1 MPAVPERLRS
11 ILVRGAKRLPR
22 PAADLLRRAEGPRA
36 YGRNTAGLTADAAMR
51 AWAVA
56 AARPVSIVIPSYND
70 IPLLRA
76 AVASIEET
84 CAGFEYEVIIV
95 DDYCQ
100 PANSELLRTFE
111 SPTVHVVFKEERVG
125 FARTVNVGMALAK
138 HDIVLLNSD
147 IVAKDGWLEA
157 LQYSAYAI
165 DEKIG
170 LVSPKLV
177 YPNGTIQYGGTYY
190 ARLLAPQW
198 FGHLFVGSA
207 ATRPVAN
214 VATYNRSISG
224 ACVYITRDAY
234 DVLGPLDEEYW
245 LGFEDVDYGLRAWDR
260 GIRCYYQ
267 PASMLVHHES
277 ASRGYSQGQ
286 RELGSMRYFWR
297 RWSEQFLTRVLD
309 PSPAVDYVI
318 SPAATAAWRDYVSD
332 QAAELRALGH
342 SVEIHESTT
351 RGVDEPLVDLLRGRD
366 SITVSCDWGSS
377 ETVWLASLQHG
388 KPAYLLPGVE
398 SGRYPADPAR
408 QSSIVANY
416 KPEFDY
422 IAPNRWTADQLRAEA
437 AWEARG
443 RVVPVI
449 RPVAASEPGDRSS
462 VVTVGL
468 TATAR
473 ATVDA
478 VARELAVPVLHVDD
492 VEPSAATLGEIAA
505 SSPRVVIALAEYDS
519 SLTPLALMAMGA
531 AYVGRLNDKTRYEV
545 LDGYNS
551 LLVDPSSTTA
561 VSTAIGDLFD
571 DDRVWRDLAANGRAT
586 AERLHALNAREM
598 SRILAGIA
606 DNAV

>member
-1 MPAVPERLRS
+1 MPAVTNRLRS
-11 ILVRGAKRLPR
+11 LLIRGARRLPK
-22 PAADLLRRAEGPRA
+22 PAVDLLRRAEGPRA
-36 YGRNTAGLTADAAMR
+36 YGRNTAGLTADATMR
-51 AWAVA
+51 AWAVE

-70 IPLLRA
+70 VPLLRA

-84 CAGFEYEVIIV
+84 CAGFDYEVIIV

-111 SPTVHVVFKEERVG
+111 SPTVRVVFKDERVG
-125 FARTVNVGMALAK
+125 FARTVNVGMALAQ

-198 FGHLFVGSA
+198 FGHLFVGSP

-234 DVLGPLDEEYW
+234 AELGPLDEEFW
-245 LGFEDVDYGLRAWDR
+245 LGFEDVDYGLRAWER

-297 RWSEQFLTRVLD
+297 RWSDRFLTRVLSPV
-309 PSPAVDYVI
+309 PSVDYVL
-318 SPAATAAWRDYVSD
+318 SPAATPAWRDYVTE
-332 QAAELRALGH
+332 QAEGLRALGH
-342 SVEIHESTT
+342 AVEIHESTT
-351 RGVDEPLVDLLRGRD
+351 TGVDETLVEVLSPRT
-366 SITVSCDWGSS
+366 SVMVSCDWGTS
-377 ETVWLASLQHG
+377 ETVWLSSLHHG

-398 SGRYPADPAR
+398 SGRYPADTAR
-408 QSSIVANY
+408 QQSIIANY

-437 AWEARG
+437 AWEVRG
-443 RVVPVI
+443 RVVPAI
-449 RPVAASEPGDRSS
+449 RPASTTADGDRRS
-462 VVTVGL
+462 VATVGL
-468 TATAR
+468 DR
-473 ATVDA
+473 ATRAIVDA
-478 VARELAVPVLHVDD
+478 FAAEKAIPVLHVDE
-492 VEPSAATLGEIAA
+492 VEPSAATLAEVAA
-505 SSPRVVIALAEYDS
+505 FAPRIIVALAEYDT
-519 SLTPLALMAMGA
+519 SLTPLALMGMGA
-531 AYVGRLNDKTRYEV
+531 AYVGRVNDKTKYEA

-551 LLVDPSSTTA
+551 LLLGAASAAGVRKA
-561 VSTAIGDLFD
+561 LGDILD
-571 DDRVWRDLAANGRAT
+571 DDTVWRDLSANGRAT
-586 AERLHALNAREM
+586 AERMHDLNGREM
-598 SRILAGIA
+598 SRVIANIA
-606 DNAV
+606 DVAV

>member
-1 MPAVPERLRS
+1 MAALKNRLRS
-11 ILVRGAKRLPR
+11 ALVRVAKKLPKG
-22 PAADLLRRAEGPRA
+22 AADALRRVEGPRA
-36 YGRNTAGLTADAAMR
+36 YDRNTAGLTANIAMR
-51 AWAVA
+51 EWATRER
-56 AARPVSIVIPSYND
+56 RPVSIVIPSYND

-76 AVASIEET
+76 AVDSIEAT
-84 CAGFEYEVIIV
+84 CAGFDYEVIIV

-100 PANSELLRTFE
+100 PANSELLRAFE
-111 SPTVHVVFKEERVG
+111 SPTVRVIFKEKRVG
-125 FARTVNVGMALAK
+125 FAGTVNMGMALAR

-165 DEKIG
+165 DPKIG

-177 YPNGTIQYGGTYY
+177 YPNGTVQYGGTYY

-234 DVLGPLDEEYW
+234 GTLGPLDEEFW
-245 LGFEDVDYGLRAWDR
+245 LGFEDVDYGLRAWDA

-297 RWSEQFLTRVLD
+297 RWSGQFLTRTL
-309 PSPAVDYVI
+309 PATPTVDYVL
-318 SPAATAAWRDYVSD
+318 SPAATPAWRDYVTQ
-332 QAAELRALGH
+332 QAAQLRALGH
-342 SVEIHESTT
+342 TT
-351 RGVDEPLVDLLRGRD
+351 EVHDISGDGVDEQLVERLRTRE
-366 SITVSCDWGSS
+366 SVKVSCDWGTS
-377 ETVWLASLQHG
+377 ETVWLSALQSG

-398 SGRYPADPAR
+398 SGRYPADRAR
-408 QSSIVANY
+408 QNSIIANY

-437 AWEARG
+437 AWEIRG
-443 RVVPVI
+443 RVVPVTT
-449 RPVAASEPGDRSS
+449 PVALSGDSDRTA

-468 TATAR
+468 DASTR
-473 ATVDA
+473 AAVDA
-478 VARELAVPVLHVDD
+478 AAARHSAPVRHFDET
-492 VEPSAATLGEIAA
+492 EPTGATLAEINALA
-505 SSPRVVIALAEYDS
+505 PRVVVALAEYDT
-519 SLTPLALMAMGA
+519 SLTPLALMGVGA
-531 AYVGRLNDKTRYEV
+531 AFVGRLNDKTRYEV

-551 LLVDPSSTTA
+551 LLVDPASA
-561 VSTAIGDLFD
+561 PAIRTAIDDLFG
-571 DDRVWRDLAANGRAT
+571 DDRVWRDLGANGRGT
-586 AERLHALNAREM
+586 AERLHDLNAREM
-598 SRILAGIA
+598 SRILATIA
-606 DNAV
+606 DSAV

>member
-1 MPAVPERLRS
+1 MPAVTNRLRS
-11 ILVRGAKRLPR
+11 LLIRGARRLPK
-22 PAADLLRRAEGPRA
+22 PAVDLLRRAEGPRA
-36 YGRNTAGLTADAAMR
+36 YGRNTAGLTADATMR
-51 AWAVA
+51 AWAVE

-70 IPLLRA
+70 VPLLRA

-84 CAGFEYEVIIV
+84 CAGFDYEVIIV

-111 SPTVHVVFKEERVG
+111 SPTVRVVFKDERVG
-125 FARTVNVGMALAK
+125 FARTVNVGMALAQ

-198 FGHLFVGSA
+198 FGHLFVGSP

-234 DVLGPLDEEYW
+234 AELGPLDEEFW
-245 LGFEDVDYGLRAWDR
+245 LGFEDVDYGLRAWER

-297 RWSEQFLTRVLD
+297 RWSDRFLTRVLSPV
-309 PSPAVDYVI
+309 PSVDYVL
-318 SPAATAAWRDYVSD
+318 SPAATPAWRDYVTE
-332 QAAELRALGH
+332 QAEGLRALGH
-342 SVEIHESTT
+342 AVEIHESTT
-351 RGVDEPLVDLLRGRD
+351 TGVDEALVEVLSPRT
-366 SITVSCDWGSS
+366 SVMVSCDWGTS
-377 ETVWLASLQHG
+377 ETVWLSSLHHG

-398 SGRYPADPAR
+398 SGRYPADTAR
-408 QSSIVANY
+408 QQSIIANY

-437 AWEARG
+437 AWEVRG
-443 RVVPVI
+443 RVVPAI
-449 RPVAASEPGDRSS
+449 RPASTTADGDRRS
-462 VVTVGL
+462 VATVGL
-468 TATAR
+468 DR
-473 ATVDA
+473 ATRAIVDA
-478 VARELAVPVLHVDD
+478 FAAEKAIPVLHVDE
-492 VEPSAATLGEIAA
+492 VEPSAATLAEVAA
-505 SSPRVVIALAEYDS
+505 FAPRIIVALAEYDT
-519 SLTPLALMAMGA
+519 SLTPLALMGMGA
-531 AYVGRLNDKTRYEV
+531 AYVGRVNDKTKYEA

-551 LLVDPSSTTA
+551 LLLGAASAAGVRKA
-561 VSTAIGDLFD
+561 LGDILD
-571 DDRVWRDLAANGRAT
+571 DDTVWRDLSANGRAT
-586 AERLHALNAREM
+586 AERMHDLNGREM
-598 SRILAGIA
+598 SRVIANIA
-606 DNAV
+606 DVAV